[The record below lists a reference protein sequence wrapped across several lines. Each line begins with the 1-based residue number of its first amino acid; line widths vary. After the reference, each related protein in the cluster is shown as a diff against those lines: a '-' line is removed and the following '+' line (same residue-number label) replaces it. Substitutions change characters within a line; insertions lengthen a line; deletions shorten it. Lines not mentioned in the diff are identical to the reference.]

1 MALENASFIN
11 QLIATN
17 PDGTDPKGQGDDHLR
32 LIKKVLKDTFPQFT
46 GALTGTQDQYNAVL
60 GEGVTMKPGMIV
72 MFSGA
77 LNTIPAG
84 WMLCNGSG
92 TLSNGG
98 PVPDLRDRF
107 VMGSGGTTAHLFR
120 AGSFEHSHQ
129 LSISGTALTVEQM
142 PSHRHRVMGSTSNSW
157 SAKAGAATPVQY
169 GDSPPNNKAAGFA
182 GPYTG
187 DYNVSAAYNYF
198 DLDGRTS
205 VNLIENTGSGAAHTH
220 TGTAQISNHTPPF
233 MALAFIIKT

>member
-1 MALENASFIN
+1 MALESASFIN

-46 GALTGTQDQYNAVL
+46 GPLTGTQDAYNALL
-60 GEGVTMKPGMIV
+60 GEGVTMKPGMVV

-77 LNTIPAG
+77 LSSIPAG
-84 WMLCNGSG
+84 WLLCNGSG

-107 VMGSGGTTAHLFR
+107 VIGSGGSTAHLSR
-120 AGSFEHSHQ
+120 GGTDTHTHGVSVAGT
-129 LSISGTALTVEQM
+129 GLTVEQM
-142 PSHRHRVMGSTSNSW
+142 PAHRHRVMGSTSTSGFDQAAF
-157 SAKAGAATPVQY
+157 SAPIQA

-182 GPYTG
+182 APYTG
-187 DYNVSAAYNYF
+187 RYNVSAAYNYF
-198 DLDGRTS
+198 ENDGRTGAPL
-205 VNLIENTGSGAAHTH
+205 VEYTGSGAPHTH
-220 TGTAQISNHTPPF
+220 TGTANAVNHIPPY
-233 MALAFIIKT
+233 MALAFIIKN